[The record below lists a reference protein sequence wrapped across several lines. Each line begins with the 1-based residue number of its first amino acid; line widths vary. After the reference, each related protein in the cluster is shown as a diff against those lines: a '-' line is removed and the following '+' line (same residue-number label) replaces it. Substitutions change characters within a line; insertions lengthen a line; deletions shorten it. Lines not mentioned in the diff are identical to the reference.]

1 MASLVDVQNDPGDVE
16 GLQKSLTEA
25 VTAEKAL
32 QQDPTPA
39 PAETKDPLAGSK
51 FQGKSMED
59 ILESYNNLESAY
71 GRMANDLG
79 TQRKLTDQLLDLKRD
94 NDLQS
99 NAVEPLP
106 KVDPAQL
113 LDDPTQALDSYLA
126 EREARIRSTYDQR
139 LSQMEA
145 NLQADKFMQKHPDF
159 METGQSEDFRNWATA
174 TPIRSK
180 AAAMAAQGD
189 WDAADALLQEYKA
202 EGRKSEAPST
212 DSVEAE
218 ARAAAKQVSLES
230 AASEG
235 GTSSG
240 KIYRRADLIELKLR
254 KPHVYGDPGFQAEIL
269 KAYSEGRVK

>member
-16 GLQKSLTEA
+16 GLEKSLTEA
-25 VTAEKAL
+25 VTAQKPSAEKTTAK
-32 QQDPTPA
+32 
-39 PAETKDPLAGSK
+39 PAENTDPLAGSK
-51 FQGKSMED
+51 FEGKTTEE
-59 ILESYNNLESAY
+59 ILESYNNLQSAY

-94 NDLQS
+94 IDLQS
-99 NAVEPLP
+99 NAPEPLP
-106 KVDPAQL
+106 TVDPAQL
-113 LDDPTQALDSYLA
+113 LNDPTQALDSYLA
-126 EREARIRSTYDQR
+126 EREARIRSTYDDR

-145 NLQADKFMQKHPDF
+145 KLQADKFMQKHPDF
-159 METGQSEDFRNWATA
+159 METGQSDEFRTWATA

-180 AAAMAAQGD
+180 AAALAAQGD

-202 EGRKSEAPST
+202 EAKTSAPST
-212 DSVEAE
+212 DSVEQE
-218 ARAAAKQVSLES
+218 ARTAAKQVSLES

-235 GTSSG
+235 STSSG